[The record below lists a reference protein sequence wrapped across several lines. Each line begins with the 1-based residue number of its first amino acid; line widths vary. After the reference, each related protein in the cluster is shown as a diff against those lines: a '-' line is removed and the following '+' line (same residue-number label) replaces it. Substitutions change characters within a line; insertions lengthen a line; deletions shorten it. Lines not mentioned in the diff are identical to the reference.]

1 MVSSKYEPAVLPTRE
16 HALTMAEEREAW
28 AKAARER
35 DQPGSAREFE
45 LIALLL
51 RFYAEHIDD
60 AEHIDVE
67 HQT

>member
-1 MVSSKYEPAVLPTRE
+1 
-16 HALTMAEEREAW
+16 MAEKHEAW

-35 DQPGSAREFE
+35 AQPGSAREFE

-51 RFYAEHIDD
+51 RFYAEHIDVED
-60 AEHIDVE
+60 IDVE

>member
-1 MVSSKYEPAVLPTRE
+1 
-16 HALTMAEEREAW
+16 MAEEREAW

-51 RFYAEHIDD
+51 RFYASTLMMRSTLMWSTKRDQSACALGNGIKH
-60 AEHIDVE
+60 
-67 HQT
+67 TR